1 MPKLANW
8 IVLAVVATVALLPL
22 CEILDK
28 TDEWSEDGLD
38 FVLYIICLFCFLAFS
53 VRRGSLVTV
62 ARMIL
67 VRIRILPGFLS
78 SSIERTVDQ
87 VCSEQ
92 RGLFLTFCDLRI

>member
-22 CEILDK
+22 CEIFDK
-28 TDEWSEDGLD
+28 TDEWPEEGSD

-53 VRRGSLVTV
+53 LRRGSLVII
-62 ARMIL
+62 AR
-67 VRIRILPGFLS
+67 VVSTRTKILPAVQPA
-78 SSIERTVDQ
+78 SIERNVDQ